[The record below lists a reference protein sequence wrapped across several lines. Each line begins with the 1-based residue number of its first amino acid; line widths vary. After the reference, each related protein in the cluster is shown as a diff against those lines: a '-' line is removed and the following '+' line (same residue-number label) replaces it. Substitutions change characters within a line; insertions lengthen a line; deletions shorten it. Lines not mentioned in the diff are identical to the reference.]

1 MLKKNSMKKIMF
13 LMMLFGLFFITAGNV
28 SAQNCVPKDNQV
40 AVYDDWKFGGDCKV
54 LNVGDYASIVT
65 AAKFENDVV
74 SSVKVGKNVK
84 AMLCEHIDFGGVCQT
99 FEADNE
105 FLEGSQIE
113 NDRVSSIKVIAKTA
127 ASDNKGNNN
136 SANANKPGCSM
147 DKGGKAIP
155 IKWVN
160 KTKNELRFMWINFDC
175 EEEDRGTIKPGETFE
190 QSSYNGHVFQIYYYA
205 SESDEP
211 RWVELKKVT
220 VSPSNKSMNLTM
232 Q

>member
-1 MLKKNSMKKIMF
+1 MKKLMF
-13 LMMLFGLFFITAGNV
+13 LIMVCGMFFIAAGNV
-28 SAQNCVPKDNQV
+28 SAQNCVPKDNEV
-40 AVYDDWKFGGDCKV
+40 ALFKDWKFGGDCKV
-54 LNVGDYASIVT
+54 LKIHGYLNIVT
-65 AAKFENDVV
+65 DAGFENDAV
-74 SSVKVGKNVK
+74 SSIKVGKNVQ
-84 AMLCEHIDFGGVCQT
+84 AVVCENANFQGVCQT
-99 FEADNE
+99 FTADNE
-105 FLEGSQIE
+105 FLEGTEIG
-113 NDRVSSIKVIAKTA
+113 NDRISSLKVFAKAA
-127 ASDNKGNNN
+127 ASSNKGNNN
-136 SANANKPGCSM
+136 SADANNKGCSM